1 MAKKSGSYIKRA
13 VNKVIDLKGSD
24 RNAVKNLKQF
34 VKQDQYKHLGEKL
47 VGKNTKTEFKI
58 GDNKRNETEIELPEG
73 KWDVYIDVEN
83 FLPYMEFYTFL

>member
-1 MAKKSGSYIKRA
+1 MAEKSGSYIKRA

-47 VGKNTKTEFKI
+47 FGKNIPQLFNSIATGLLGYGTMGAIYGF
-58 GDNKRNETEIELPEG
+58 
-73 KWDVYIDVEN
+73 
-83 FLPYMEFYTFL
+83 